1 MEDEEMIIDI
11 DKAIAANKELL
22 DVGDMLIHRPFLG
35 PKGIQK
41 AVEAI
46 LRATAYYN
54 DICMVLIK
62 MKGAQNNGT
71 DCDDA
76 E

>member
-1 MEDEEMIIDI
+1 MTVDI

-35 PKGIQK
+35 PKGIMK
-41 AVEAI
+41 TVESI
-46 LRATAYYN
+46 LRATAQYN
-54 DICMVLIK
+54 DICMALIA
-62 MKGAQNNGT
+62 MKGAQNGT
-71 DCDDA
+71 DNHDA

>member
-1 MEDEEMIIDI
+1 MTVDI

-35 PKGIQK
+35 PRGIMK
-41 AVEAI
+41 TVEAI

-54 DICMVLIK
+54 DICMALIAV
-62 MKGAQNNGT
+62 KGAQYGT
-71 DCDDA
+71 DNHD
-76 E
+76 EE

>member
-1 MEDEEMIIDI
+1 MTVDI

-22 DVGDMLIHRPFLG
+22 DVGDRIIHKPFLG
-35 PKGIQK
+35 PKGIMET
-41 AVEAI
+41 VEAI

-54 DICMVLIK
+54 DICMALIA
-62 MKGAQNNGT
+62 MKGAQYGT
-71 DCDDA
+71 DRNDA

>member
-1 MEDEEMIIDI
+1 MIIDI

-54 DICMVLIK
+54 DICMALITL
-62 MKGAQNNGT
+62 KGVQYGT
-71 DCDDA
+71 DNHDA

>member
-1 MEDEEMIIDI
+1 MTIDI

-22 DVGDMLIHRPFLG
+22 DVGDMMIHKLFLG

-46 LRATAYYN
+46 LAATAQYN
-54 DICMVLIK
+54 DICMALIA
-62 MKGAQNNGT
+62 MKGAQNGT
-71 DCDDA
+71 DRDD
-76 E
+76 EE

>member
-1 MEDEEMIIDI
+1 MTVDI

-35 PKGIQK
+35 PRGIQK
-41 AVEAI
+41 TVEAI
-46 LRATAYYN
+46 LKATAYYN
-54 DICMVLIK
+54 DICMALIAV
-62 MKGAQNNGT
+62 KGVQYGADNH
-71 DCDDA
+71 DA